1 MEPRDGI
8 PKYHGFV
15 EPLLRHLAKHP
26 EGQRAREAHEG
37 VATAVGLTEEQKL
50 IRLPSER
57 GLLYRNRIGWA
68 HNVLKEVG
76 LSHCPERGVWRLT
89 PAGTKLLAEH
99 PARIPDSRVAE
110 LVRTAREARRSR
122 RRAKGSEESEQEE
135 ADASSDSPEERI
147 GSAIEEL
154 KDSVASELL
163 EMIGQSTPTF
173 FEGLVLELLHKM
185 GYGTSR
191 HDLQRIGGSGDGG
204 IDGIISLDRLGL
216 EKVYVQA
223 KRWKDNVGRPQIQG
237 FYGALAGRRAT
248 KGVFIT
254 TSAFSRDAEE
264 FASQVSDSIVLV
276 DGSRLTE
283 LMIEYGV
290 GVSHEPVNIPRVDSD
305 FFDDG

>member
-1 MEPRDGI
+1 MDPRDGI
-8 PKYHGFV
+8 PKYRGFI
-15 EPLLRHLAKHP
+15 EPLLRQLAEHP
-26 EGQRAREAHEG
+26 KGVRARDAHEA
-37 VATAVGLTEEQKL
+37 VAAAVGLTEQQKL
-50 IRLPSER
+50 ARLPSDK

-76 LSHCPERGVWRLT
+76 LSLSPERGVWRLT
-89 PAGTKLLAEH
+89 PAGVELVREH
-99 PARIPDSRVAE
+99 PDGIPEGRIDE
-110 LVRTAREARRSR
+110 MVRTARETRRSR
-122 RRAKGSEESEQEE
+122 RRAKTGETSEQEE
-135 ADASSDSPEERI
+135 SDAASDSPEERI
-147 GSAIEEL
+147 GSALEEL
-154 KDSVASELL
+154 KGSVATELL
-163 EMIGQSTPTF
+163 EMIGQSSPTF

-191 HDLQRIGGSGDGG
+191 RDLERIGGSGDGG

-216 EKVYVQA
+216 ERVYVQA

-254 TSAFSRDAEE
+254 TSSFSRDAEE
-264 FASQVSDSIVLV
+264 FATQVSDSIVLV
-276 DGSRLTE
+276 DGSSLTE

-290 GVSHEPVNIPRVDSD
+290 GVSHEPVNVPRVDSD